1 MGSGAGGGS
10 DGNGGNDRLA
20 EAIRLLAGAL
30 ERKPEEPAKPQD
42 SQVWGTL
49 KPYVESLLP
58 SIVMFALGYIFIQA
72 VELDL
77 SVRSSPQTLPIS

>member
-30 ERKPEEPAKPQD
+30 DRKPEEPAKPQD
-42 SQVWGTL
+42 SQVWGPL
-49 KPYVESLLP
+49 KPLNPSCRASLCSL
-58 SIVMFALGYIFIQA
+58 
-72 VELDL
+72 
-77 SVRSSPQTLPIS
+77 